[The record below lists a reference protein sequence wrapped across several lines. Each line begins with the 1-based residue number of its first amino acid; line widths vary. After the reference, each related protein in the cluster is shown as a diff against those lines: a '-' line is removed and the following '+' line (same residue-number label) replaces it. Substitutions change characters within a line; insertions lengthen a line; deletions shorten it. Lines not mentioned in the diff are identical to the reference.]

1 MNVGVVFDAG
11 PAAYAGVQIEFFRS
25 LLESCRSGNGA
36 KVEIS
41 HNDFQGAD
49 LSRRFCTAR

>member
-25 LLESCRSGNGA
+25 LLGRA
-36 KVEIS
+36 
-41 HNDFQGAD
+41 
-49 LSRRFCTAR
+49 